1 MLCLPDCHEAA
12 GNATDNERL
21 SDGFH
26 ANHVVKPLPS
36 TRSSAILAAAPVA
49 LVLGAI
55 AAPGADLVA
64 VVDAAAGQ
72 DRFLGQ
78 GAGPRIGSYAEQ
90 QGGDQDYQL
99 LLVHCLFPHGGRS
112 GMRIDRVGQQGAE
125 A

>member
-1 MLCLPDCHEAA
+1 MLYLPDCHEAA
-12 GNATDNERL
+12 GQAADNERL
-21 SDGFH
+21 SCDFY

-36 TRSSAILAAAPVA
+36 TSSSAILPAAPIT

-64 VVDAAAGQ
+64 VVDATAGQ

-78 GAGPRIGSYAEQ
+78 GPGPRMGSHAEQ
-90 QGGDQDYQL
+90 QGGDQDHQL
-99 LLVHCLFPHGGRS
+99 ILVHRLFPHGGRS
-112 GMRIDRVGQQGAE
+112 GVRIDRVGQQGAE